1 MDSATEQG
9 ISSYRTVQNDDTRGI
24 SAKPLR
30 GAKLLTVSYSC
41 FIIVQPWLVFGLTV
55 GYTSPVLDELEGN
68 GNSSAPLDK
77 LTYQDLFSVSEL
89 AFRVQCILVP
99 IKPAACSY
107 NTQTHTHT
115 HVQGCM
121 HTCAHTHGCASAHS
135 YIYTRTYMQCIQYTY
150 THVHVYMQ
158 CCMCTHTEL

>member
-1 MDSATEQG
+1 MNKIMDSATEQG

-77 LTYQDLFSVSEL
+77 LTYQDLFSVSEFSWHL
-89 AFRVQCILVP
+89 EF
-99 IKPAACSY
+99 S
-107 NTQTHTHT
+107 
-115 HVQGCM
+115 
-121 HTCAHTHGCASAHS
+121 
-135 YIYTRTYMQCIQYTY
+135 
-150 THVHVYMQ
+150 VY
-158 CCMCTHTEL
+158 